1 MAKTYVS
8 IVKRNAVI
16 NVPFTTSDIFE
27 LHSILLRNL
36 DDQNVL
42 DNKTRE
48 SINNLCERIEACAKE
63 QNQTE
68 SKEVNF

>member
-8 IVKRNAVI
+8 VVKRNAVI
-16 NVPFTTSDIFE
+16 NVPFTTFDIFE